1 MWTKRVQLWRFM
13 LCAAFAAALVAAA
26 RDSSEKH
33 DSSEVSIDIDTKEA
47 DSAEDTGNTEDA
59 DSKENAPSVEVADE
73 PYVAHAS
80 IEVERSNA
88 ENEQSE
94 EAQADEPQD
103 SKEEDKQ
110 DSNADSK
117 ETDDFEGDAA
127 TEEASTEQEAGED
140 ADESDDKSEEA
151 ASSSEEQ
158 VKDDGGD
165 DSHAQE
171 DDEGSQEKAESEEKE
186 ESDDDKEQSKEDT
199 TTEDKDESGN
209 EEQSEEEPTAQDNE
223 TSEDSKEE
231 SDEEQAVEDTKE
243 DDSDKS
249 GEETNE
255 VDKSGEEDTTEEE
268 AVAEPVEKETAV
280 ESAADEDT
288 QASVEG
294 EQTSEEGE
302 EASEDGEQA
311 SDNEKDDEE
320 TSETSE
326 QTSQDEEGS
335 PEAETVEKEEA
346 AEEELLNVPEIPE
359 NLRSRDHISQILRL
373 DEETS
378 AEPSPAY
385 FNILMHGKDPE
396 VLDGT
401 QLAADWTFS
410 GLQKF
415 GQGLEERLRGLR
427 HPSKILEK
435 VNIVEIPGILEVRK
449 QVSRVFPFNDA
460 CQWFIDRADIIFL
473 VYDPSKLDVGPETEA
488 ILDQLKGRES
498 QTRIVLNKA
507 DSVKPEELMRVQSAL
522 IWNISPLMSS
532 AQPPVMYTV
541 SLWSMPFEAGAPV
554 RLLQAQERELL
565 RDLRQ
570 AIDKRIENKIS
581 SARRFA
587 VRVRNHAKMVDCYL
601 TTYYNHKTIFG
612 NKKLIADAIIENP
625 QNYHIYEGLSTLTN
639 ISRYDLPDPE
649 TYRDFFRLNPLYEFQ
664 QLAATC
670 TYFRGCPINRLD
682 VAIAYDLPE
691 IVGKYKKMVETSTP
705 QGMPKRNI
713 NRLSNT
719 VKGKGKKGGQALHPK
734 SIVCNVEF
742 NNGTKFDVLSCM
754 KGTLI
759 EINEEKS
766 ASIFDVSHMLQ
777 TNVRGKDCVTWFESL
792 CPVDL
797 RGMANGSSSL
807 TVFLTDQGGI
817 IDDLIVTK
825 VNDETL
831 YIVSNAG
838 RLDVDKAHM
847 IDTSDKLRQQGK
859 DVTVEFWDV
868 SERALIAIQG
878 PKAASLFQSLT
889 DFPLTDLTFMSSRV
903 CAVAG
908 VEGCRVTRCG
918 YTGEDGVEVSI
929 PAEQANHVTEAL
941 LESTEI
947 KLAGLAVRDS
957 LRLEA
962 GLCLYGNDIDETV
975 TPVEA
980 NLTWLISKRRRGE
993 ANFPGADI
1001 ILRQIKEGVGKRR
1014 VGIRMESGAP
1024 ARKDA
1029 ILKNANTLEVVDTSR
1044 LYTTAFQNIVSK
1056 FGKNYD
1062 WETKV
1067 KLMGLQMHEAA
1078 DFMISRLDLPMSRDE
1093 LIEEKGYEMKTSKN
1107 HLELFSLFPYKT
1119 FGSDPEVKKGKPAP
1133 DTFLVAATKF
1143 PDKPAPAQCLVFED
1157 AVNGVKAAKT
1167 AGMQVVMVPDA
1178 RLDRSLTKEATLV
1191 LDSLEDFK
1199 PEVFDTE
1206 ELYTVAFQNI
1216 VSKFGKN
1223 YTYELKVS
1231 LMGSQAHETA
1241 DRIIK
1246 ALDLPL
1252 SRDEFVDISKKE
1264 FADLFPTTEVLPGAR
1279 RLIEHLHKHNIPI
1292 GLATSSSVES
1302 YELKTNHHQQLFSLF
1317 PFKTFGSDSEVRQG
1331 KPSPDIFFVAAGR
1344 FPDKPDPSKCLVFED
1359 SVNGVKAAKA
1369 AGMQV
1374 VMVPDSRLDK
1384 SYTKEATLVLNS
1396 LEDFKPEVFSLPPYD
1411 D

>member
-26 RDSSEKH
+26 RESQCRPYIEKALKELESGDTETDSSEKH

-378 AEPSPAY
+378 EAELTIEKSAEIVLRDIKKLYENSIKPLETLYKYRDLSNRHFGDPEIFSKPLVLFMGPWSGGKSSILNYLTGLEFTEWSLRTGAEPSPAY

-705 QGMPKRNI
+705 QGMPK
-713 NRLSNT
+713 S
-719 VKGKGKKGGQALHPK
+719 
-734 SIVCNVEF
+734 
-742 NNGTKFDVLSCM
+742 
-754 KGTLI
+754 
-759 EINEEKS
+759 
-766 ASIFDVSHMLQ
+766 
-777 TNVRGKDCVTWFESL
+777 
-792 CPVDL
+792 
-797 RGMANGSSSL
+797 
-807 TVFLTDQGGI
+807 
-817 IDDLIVTK
+817 
-825 VNDETL
+825 
-831 YIVSNAG
+831 
-838 RLDVDKAHM
+838 
-847 IDTSDKLRQQGK
+847 
-859 DVTVEFWDV
+859 
-868 SERALIAIQG
+868 
-878 PKAASLFQSLT
+878 
-889 DFPLTDLTFMSSRV
+889 
-903 CAVAG
+903 
-908 VEGCRVTRCG
+908 
-918 YTGEDGVEVSI
+918 
-929 PAEQANHVTEAL
+929 
-941 LESTEI
+941 
-947 KLAGLAVRDS
+947 
-957 LRLEA
+957 
-962 GLCLYGNDIDETV
+962 
-975 TPVEA
+975 
-980 NLTWLISKRRRGE
+980 
-993 ANFPGADI
+993 
-1001 ILRQIKEGVGKRR
+1001 
-1014 VGIRMESGAP
+1014 
-1024 ARKDA
+1024 
-1029 ILKNANTLEVVDTSR
+1029 
-1044 LYTTAFQNIVSK
+1044 
-1056 FGKNYD
+1056 
-1062 WETKV
+1062 
-1067 KLMGLQMHEAA
+1067 
-1078 DFMISRLDLPMSRDE
+1078 
-1093 LIEEKGYEMKTSKN
+1093 
-1107 HLELFSLFPYKT
+1107 
-1119 FGSDPEVKKGKPAP
+1119 
-1133 DTFLVAATKF
+1133 
-1143 PDKPAPAQCLVFED
+1143 
-1157 AVNGVKAAKT
+1157 
-1167 AGMQVVMVPDA
+1167 
-1178 RLDRSLTKEATLV
+1178 
-1191 LDSLEDFK
+1191 
-1199 PEVFDTE
+1199 
-1206 ELYTVAFQNI
+1206 
-1216 VSKFGKN
+1216 
-1223 YTYELKVS
+1223 
-1231 LMGSQAHETA
+1231 
-1241 DRIIK
+1241 
-1246 ALDLPL
+1246 
-1252 SRDEFVDISKKE
+1252 
-1264 FADLFPTTEVLPGAR
+1264 
-1279 RLIEHLHKHNIPI
+1279 
-1292 GLATSSSVES
+1292 
-1302 YELKTNHHQQLFSLF
+1302 
-1317 PFKTFGSDSEVRQG
+1317 
-1331 KPSPDIFFVAAGR
+1331 
-1344 FPDKPDPSKCLVFED
+1344 
-1359 SVNGVKAAKA
+1359 
-1369 AGMQV
+1369 
-1374 VMVPDSRLDK
+1374 
-1384 SYTKEATLVLNS
+1384 
-1396 LEDFKPEVFSLPPYD
+1396 
-1411 D
+1411 

>member
-59 DSKENAPSVEVADE
+59 D
-73 PYVAHAS
+73 
-80 IEVERSNA
+80 RSNA

-378 AEPSPAY
+378 EAELTIEKSAEIVLRDIKKLYENSIKPLETLYKYRDLSNRHFGAEPSPAY

-705 QGMPKRNI
+705 QGMPKKRYFTKRYVLNVNGIENNDIMIMFHSNRITLLSLAPSHFFFKTEGDYKINFTVGNI

-759 EINEEKS
+759 EINEELVKNPELLKKNPDS
-766 ASIFDVSHMLQ
+766 DGFIAIILSSIAVSEANKNEMLSHEDYHLHKHNIPFGLA
-777 TNVRGKDCVTWFESL
+777 T
-792 CPVDL
+792 
-797 RGMANGSSSL
+797 SSS
-807 TVFLTDQGGI
+807 
-817 IDDLIVTK
+817 
-825 VNDETL
+825 
-831 YIVSNAG
+831 
-838 RLDVDKAHM
+838 
-847 IDTSDKLRQQGK
+847 
-859 DVTVEFWDV
+859 
-868 SERALIAIQG
+868 
-878 PKAASLFQSLT
+878 
-889 DFPLTDLTFMSSRV
+889 
-903 CAVAG
+903 
-908 VEGCRVTRCG
+908 
-918 YTGEDGVEVSI
+918 
-929 PAEQANHVTEAL
+929 
-941 LESTEI
+941 
-947 KLAGLAVRDS
+947 
-957 LRLEA
+957 
-962 GLCLYGNDIDETV
+962 
-975 TPVEA
+975 
-980 NLTWLISKRRRGE
+980 
-993 ANFPGADI
+993 
-1001 ILRQIKEGVGKRR
+1001 KE
-1014 VGIRMESGAP
+1014 
-1024 ARKDA
+1024 
-1029 ILKNANTLEVVDTSR
+1029 
-1044 LYTTAFQNIVSK
+1044 
-1056 FGKNYD
+1056 
-1062 WETKV
+1062 
-1067 KLMGLQMHEAA
+1067 
-1078 DFMISRLDLPMSRDE
+1078 
-1093 LIEEKGYEMKTSKN
+1093 GYEMKTSKN

-1157 AVNGVKAAKT
+1157 AVN
-1167 AGMQVVMVPDA
+1167 
-1178 RLDRSLTKEATLV
+1178 
-1191 LDSLEDFK
+1191 
-1199 PEVFDTE
+1199 DTE